1 MQLYAKKNLKGD
13 IFQMAKN
20 KPVLT
25 PEELEAKNAR
35 KEEKRKIFG
44 ETFFKS
50 LAVLMSIV
58 LVYSIVY
65 IAFGQGTT
73 IEQKVVTQGASN
85 TGNSGAAQ
93 GGSSA
98 GGSTAG
104 GATTNTGTSSDAP
117 ASDASEAKTIADAL
131 NNATKTVVDS
141 KAGYDWARKCEYTTP
156 IDVGNATGTL
166 NKVIHMVDENADL
179 NSVVGGFLGVGD
191 KNLTIKKGEDA
202 AAAIDY
208 HGKNYAL
215 KATSL
220 KPEDLKGLKVD
231 GDSFEFTLDNVTT
244 PAKDGSN
251 SLSRFTNDIITKDE
265 VEAEIKAQVSVVTVN
280 SLDGEYTNIKVKG
293 KITDGKLVSLEYETS
308 TSAKLALKALGIG
321 INGSGAIHTTA
332 SYKNFVY

>member
-1 MQLYAKKNLKGD
+1 
-13 IFQMAKN
+13 MAKN

-73 IEQKVVTQGASN
+73 IEQKVVTQGTSN
-85 TGNSGAAQ
+85 TGNGVAAQ
-93 GGSSA
+93 GGSSI
-98 GGSTAG
+98 GGNTAG
-104 GATTNTGTSSDAP
+104 GATSNTGTSSDAP
-117 ASDASEAKTIADAL
+117 ASDASEAKTVADAL
-131 NNATKTVVDS
+131 NSATKAVVDS

-156 IDVGNATGTL
+156 IDVGNATATL

-191 KNLTIKKGEDA
+191 KKLTIKKGEDA

-208 HGKNYAL
+208 HGTNYAL

-293 KITDGKLVSLEYETS
+293 TITDGKLVSLEYETS

>member
-1 MQLYAKKNLKGD
+1 
-13 IFQMAKN
+13 MAKN

-85 TGNSGAAQ
+85 TGNGGAAQ
-93 GGSSA
+93 GGSIT
-98 GGSTAG
+98 GGNTAG
-104 GATTNTGTSSDAP
+104 GATSNTGTSSDAP
-117 ASDASEAKTIADAL
+117 ASDASEAKTVADAL
-131 NNATKTVVDS
+131 NSATKAVVDS

-156 IDVGNATGTL
+156 IDVGNATDTL
-166 NKVIHMVDENADL
+166 NKVIHMVDKNADL

-191 KNLTIKKGEDA
+191 KKLTIKKGEDA

-208 HGKNYAL
+208 HGTNYAL

-265 VEAEIKAQVSVVTVN
+265 VEAEIKAQVQVVTVN

-293 KITDGKLVSLEYETS
+293 TITDGKLVSLEYETS

>member
-1 MQLYAKKNLKGD
+1 
-13 IFQMAKN
+13 MAKN

-73 IEQKVVTQGASN
+73 IEQKVVTQGTSN
-85 TGNSGAAQ
+85 TGNGGAAQ
-93 GGSSA
+93 GGSST
-98 GGSTAG
+98 GGNTAG
-104 GATTNTGTSSDAP
+104 GATSNTGTSSDAP
-117 ASDASEAKTIADAL
+117 ASDASEAKTVADAL
-131 NNATKTVVDS
+131 NSATKAVVDS

-156 IDVGNATGTL
+156 IDVGNATATL
-166 NKVIHMVDENADL
+166 NKVIHMVDKNADL

-191 KNLTIKKGEDA
+191 KKLTIKKGEDA

-208 HGKNYAL
+208 HGTNYAL

-280 SLDGEYTNIKVKG
+280 SLDGEYTNIKIKG
-293 KITDGKLVSLEYETS
+293 TITDGKLVSLEYETS

>member
-1 MQLYAKKNLKGD
+1 
-13 IFQMAKN
+13 MAKN

-73 IEQKVVTQGASN
+73 IEQKVVTQGTSN
-85 TGNSGAAQ
+85 TGNGGAAQ
-93 GGSSA
+93 GGSST
-98 GGSTAG
+98 GGNTVG
-104 GATTNTGTSSDAP
+104 GATSNTGTSSDAP
-117 ASDASEAKTIADAL
+117 ASDASEAKTVADAL
-131 NNATKTVVDS
+131 NSATKAVVDS

-156 IDVGNATGTL
+156 IDVGNATDTL
-166 NKVIHMVDENADL
+166 NKVIHMVDKNADL

-191 KNLTIKKGEDA
+191 KKLTIKKGEDA

-208 HGKNYAL
+208 HGTNYAL

-293 KITDGKLVSLEYETS
+293 TITDGKLVSLEYETS

>member
-1 MQLYAKKNLKGD
+1 
-13 IFQMAKN
+13 MAKN

-73 IEQKVVTQGASN
+73 IEQKVVTQGNSN
-85 TGNSGAAQ
+85 TGNGGAAQ
-93 GGSSA
+93 GGSSI
-98 GGSTAG
+98 GGNTAG
-104 GATTNTGTSSDAP
+104 GATSNTGTSSDAP
-117 ASDASEAKTIADAL
+117 ASDASEAKTVADAL
-131 NNATKTVVDS
+131 NSATKAVVDS

-156 IDVGNATGTL
+156 IDVGNATATL

-191 KNLTIKKGEDA
+191 KKLTIKKGEDA

-208 HGKNYAL
+208 HGTNYAL

-265 VEAEIKAQVSVVTVN
+265 VEAEIKAQVSSAVTVN

-293 KITDGKLVSLEYETS
+293 TITDGKLVSLEYETS

>member
-1 MQLYAKKNLKGD
+1 
-13 IFQMAKN
+13 MAKN

-73 IEQKVVTQGASN
+73 IEQKVVTQGTSN
-85 TGNSGAAQ
+85 GVAAQ
-93 GGSSA
+93 GGSST
-98 GGSTAG
+98 GGNTAG
-104 GATTNTGTSSDAP
+104 GATSNTGTSSDAP
-117 ASDASEAKTIADAL
+117 ASDASEAKTVADAL
-131 NNATKTVVDS
+131 NSATKAVVDS

-156 IDVGNATGTL
+156 IDVGNATATL

-191 KNLTIKKGEDA
+191 KKLTIKKGEDA

-208 HGKNYAL
+208 HGTNYAL

-220 KPEDLKGLKVD
+220 KPEDIKGLKVD

-280 SLDGEYTNIKVKG
+280 SLDGEYTNIKIKG
-293 KITDGKLVSLEYETS
+293 TITDGKLVSLEYETS

>member
-1 MQLYAKKNLKGD
+1 
-13 IFQMAKN
+13 MAKN

-73 IEQKVVTQGASN
+73 IEQKVVTQGTSN
-85 TGNSGAAQ
+85 TGNGGAAQ
-93 GGSSA
+93 GGSIT
-98 GGSTAG
+98 GGNTVG
-104 GATTNTGTSSDAP
+104 GATSNTGTSSDAP
-117 ASDASEAKTIADAL
+117 ASDASEAKTVADAL
-131 NNATKTVVDS
+131 NSATKAVVDS

-156 IDVGNATGTL
+156 IDVGNATATL

-191 KNLTIKKGEDA
+191 KKLTIKKGEDA

-208 HGKNYAL
+208 HGTNYAL

-265 VEAEIKAQVSVVTVN
+265 VEAEIKAQVQVVTVN

-293 KITDGKLVSLEYETS
+293 TITDGKLVSLEYETS

>member
-1 MQLYAKKNLKGD
+1 
-13 IFQMAKN
+13 MAKN

-73 IEQKVVTQGASN
+73 IEQKVVTQGTSN
-85 TGNSGAAQ
+85 GVAAQ
-93 GGSSA
+93 GGSST
-98 GGSTAG
+98 GGNTAG
-104 GATTNTGTSSDAP
+104 GATSNTGTSSDAP
-117 ASDASEAKTIADAL
+117 ASDASEAKTVADAL
-131 NNATKTVVDS
+131 NSATKAVVDS

-156 IDVGNATGTL
+156 IDVGNATDTL
-166 NKVIHMVDENADL
+166 NKVIHMVDKNADL

-191 KNLTIKKGEDA
+191 KKLTIKKGEDA

-208 HGKNYAL
+208 HGTNYAL

-280 SLDGEYTNIKVKG
+280 SLDGEYTNIKIKG
-293 KITDGKLVSLEYETS
+293 TITDGKLVSLEYETS

>member
-1 MQLYAKKNLKGD
+1 
-13 IFQMAKN
+13 MAKS

-73 IEQKVVTQGASN
+73 IEQKVVTQGTSN
-85 TGNSGAAQ
+85 TGNGGAAQ
-93 GGSSA
+93 GGSST
-98 GGSTAG
+98 GGNTAG
-104 GATTNTGTSSDAP
+104 GATSNTGTSSDAP
-117 ASDASEAKTIADAL
+117 ASDASEAKTVADAL
-131 NNATKTVVDS
+131 NSATKAVVDS

-156 IDVGNATGTL
+156 IDVGNATATL

-191 KNLTIKKGEDA
+191 KKLTIKKGEDA

-208 HGKNYAL
+208 HGTNYAL

-293 KITDGKLVSLEYETS
+293 TITDGKLVSLEYETS

>member
-1 MQLYAKKNLKGD
+1 
-13 IFQMAKN
+13 MAKN

-73 IEQKVVTQGASN
+73 IEQKVVKQGTSN
-85 TGNSGAAQ
+85 AGNSGAAQ

-98 GGSTAG
+98 GGNTAG
-104 GATTNTGTSSDAP
+104 GTTSNTGTSSDAP
-117 ASDASEAKTIADAL
+117 ASDASEAKTVADAL
-131 NNATKTVVDS
+131 NSATKTVVDS
-141 KAGYDWARKCEYTTP
+141 KAGYDWVRKCEYTTP

-251 SLSRFTNDIITKDE
+251 SLSRFTNDNITKDE

>member
-1 MQLYAKKNLKGD
+1 
-13 IFQMAKN
+13 MAKN

-73 IEQKVVTQGASN
+73 IEQKVVTQGTSK
-85 TGNSGAAQ
+85 TGNSGVAQ

-117 ASDASEAKTIADAL
+117 ASDASEAKTVADAL
-131 NNATKTVVDS
+131 NSATKTVVDS

-208 HGKNYAL
+208 HGTNYAL

-293 KITDGKLVSLEYETS
+293 TITDGKLVSLEYETS

>member
-1 MQLYAKKNLKGD
+1 
-13 IFQMAKN
+13 MAKN

-73 IEQKVVTQGASN
+73 IEQKVVTQGTSN
-85 TGNSGAAQ
+85 TGNGGAAQ
-93 GGSSA
+93 GGSST
-98 GGSTAG
+98 GGNTVG
-104 GATTNTGTSSDAP
+104 GATSNTGTSSDAP
-117 ASDASEAKTIADAL
+117 ASDASEAKTVADAL
-131 NNATKTVVDS
+131 NSATKAVVDS

-156 IDVGNATGTL
+156 IDVGNATATL

-191 KNLTIKKGEDA
+191 KKLTIKKGEDA

-208 HGKNYAL
+208 HGTNYAL

-265 VEAEIKAQVSVVTVN
+265 VEAEIKAQVQVVTVN

-293 KITDGKLVSLEYETS
+293 TITDGKLVSLEYETS

>member
-1 MQLYAKKNLKGD
+1 
-13 IFQMAKN
+13 MAKN

-73 IEQKVVTQGASN
+73 IEQKVVTQGTSN
-85 TGNSGAAQ
+85 TGNGVVAQ
-93 GGSSA
+93 GGSSI
-98 GGSTAG
+98 GGNTAG
-104 GATTNTGTSSDAP
+104 GATSNTGTSSDAP
-117 ASDASEAKTIADAL
+117 ASDASEAKTVADAL
-131 NNATKTVVDS
+131 NSATKAVVDS

-156 IDVGNATGTL
+156 IDVGNATATL

-191 KNLTIKKGEDA
+191 KKLTIKKGEDA

-208 HGKNYAL
+208 HGTNYAL

-293 KITDGKLVSLEYETS
+293 TITDGKLVSLEYETS

>member
-1 MQLYAKKNLKGD
+1 
-13 IFQMAKN
+13 MAKN

-73 IEQKVVTQGASN
+73 IEQKVVTQGTSN
-85 TGNSGAAQ
+85 TGNGVAAQ
-93 GGSSA
+93 GGSSI
-98 GGSTAG
+98 GGNTAG
-104 GATTNTGTSSDAP
+104 GATSNTGTSSDAP
-117 ASDASEAKTIADAL
+117 ASDASEAKTVADAL
-131 NNATKTVVDS
+131 NSATKAVVDS
-141 KAGYDWARKCEYTTP
+141 KAGYDWVRKCEYTTP
-156 IDVGNATGTL
+156 IDVGNATATL

-191 KNLTIKKGEDA
+191 KKLTIKKGEDA

-208 HGKNYAL
+208 HGTNYAL

-220 KPEDLKGLKVD
+220 KPEDIKGLKVD

-293 KITDGKLVSLEYETS
+293 TITDGKLVSLEYETS

>member
-1 MQLYAKKNLKGD
+1 
-13 IFQMAKN
+13 MAKN

-73 IEQKVVTQGASN
+73 IEQKVVKQGTSN
-85 TGNSGAAQ
+85 AGNSGAAQ

-104 GATTNTGTSSDAP
+104 GTTSNKGTSSDAP
-117 ASDASEAKTIADAL
+117 ASDASEAKTVADAL
-131 NNATKTVVDS
+131 NSATKTVVDS

>member
-1 MQLYAKKNLKGD
+1 
-13 IFQMAKN
+13 MAKN

-73 IEQKVVTQGASN
+73 IEQKVVTQGTSN
-85 TGNSGAAQ
+85 GVAAQ
-93 GGSSA
+93 GGSST
-98 GGSTAG
+98 GGNTAG
-104 GATTNTGTSSDAP
+104 GATSNTGTSSDAP
-117 ASDASEAKTIADAL
+117 ASDASGAKTVADAL
-131 NNATKTVVDS
+131 NSATKAVVDS

-156 IDVGNATGTL
+156 IDVGNATATL

-191 KNLTIKKGEDA
+191 KKLTIKKGEDA

-208 HGKNYAL
+208 HGTNYAL

-265 VEAEIKAQVSVVTVN
+265 VEAEIKAQVQVVTVN

-293 KITDGKLVSLEYETS
+293 TITDGKLVSLEYETS

>member
-1 MQLYAKKNLKGD
+1 
-13 IFQMAKN
+13 MAKN

-73 IEQKVVTQGASN
+73 IEQKVVKQGTSN

-104 GATTNTGTSSDAP
+104 GTTSNKGTSSDAP
-117 ASDASEAKTIADAL
+117 ASDASEAKTVADAL
-131 NNATKTVVDS
+131 NSATKTVVDS

-293 KITDGKLVSLEYETS
+293 TITDGKLVSLEYETS

>member
-1 MQLYAKKNLKGD
+1 
-13 IFQMAKN
+13 MAKN

-73 IEQKVVTQGASN
+73 IEQKVVTQGTSN
-85 TGNSGAAQ
+85 GVAAQ
-93 GGSSA
+93 GGSSI
-98 GGSTAG
+98 GGNTAG
-104 GATTNTGTSSDAP
+104 GATSNTGTSSDAP
-117 ASDASEAKTIADAL
+117 ASDASEAKTVADAL
-131 NNATKTVVDS
+131 NSATKAVVDS

-156 IDVGNATGTL
+156 IDVGNATATL
-166 NKVIHMVDENADL
+166 NKVIHMVDKNADL

-191 KNLTIKKGEDA
+191 KKLTIKKGEDA

-208 HGKNYAL
+208 HGTNYAL

-293 KITDGKLVSLEYETS
+293 TITDGKLVSLEYETS

>member
-1 MQLYAKKNLKGD
+1 
-13 IFQMAKN
+13 MAKN

-73 IEQKVVTQGASN
+73 IEQKVVTQGSSN

-93 GGSSA
+93 GGSIA
-98 GGSTAG
+98 GGSAAG
-104 GATTNTGTSSDAP
+104 GASSSAGTSSDAP
-117 ASDASEAKTIADAL
+117 ASDASEAKTVADAL
-131 NNATKTVVDS
+131 NSATKKAVDS
-141 KAGYDWARKCEYTTP
+141 KAGYDWARNCSYTTP

-166 NKVIHMVDENADL
+166 NKVIHRVDENADL
-179 NSVVGGFLGVGD
+179 DSVVGGFLGVGD
-191 KNLTIKKGEDA
+191 KSLTIKKGEDA

-208 HGKNYAL
+208 HGANYAL

-231 GDSFEFTLDNVTT
+231 GDSFEFTLDNITT

-251 SLSRFTNDIITKDE
+251 SLSRFTNDIITRDE
-265 VEAEIKAQVSVVTVN
+265 VEAEIKAQVSVVSVN
-280 SLDGEYTNIKVKG
+280 SLEGEYTNIKVKG
-293 KITDGKLVSLEYETS
+293 TITDGKLVSLEYETS

-321 INGSGAIHTTA
+321 INGSGAIHTVA

>member
-1 MQLYAKKNLKGD
+1 
-13 IFQMAKN
+13 MAKN

-85 TGNSGAAQ
+85 TGNGGAAQ
-93 GGSSA
+93 GGSIT
-98 GGSTAG
+98 GGNTVG
-104 GATTNTGTSSDAP
+104 GATSNTGTSSDAP
-117 ASDASEAKTIADAL
+117 ASDASEAKTVADAL
-131 NNATKTVVDS
+131 NSATKAVVDS

-156 IDVGNATGTL
+156 IDVGNATDTL
-166 NKVIHMVDENADL
+166 NKVIHMVDKNADL

-191 KNLTIKKGEDA
+191 KKLTIKKGEDA

-208 HGKNYAL
+208 HGTNYAL

-265 VEAEIKAQVSVVTVN
+265 VEAEIKAQVSSAVTVN

-293 KITDGKLVSLEYETS
+293 TITDGKLVSLEYETS

>member
-1 MQLYAKKNLKGD
+1 
-13 IFQMAKN
+13 MAKN

-73 IEQKVVTQGASN
+73 IEQKVVTQGTSN

-98 GGSTAG
+98 GDSTAG
-104 GATTNTGTSSDAP
+104 GATSNTGTSSDAP
-117 ASDASEAKTIADAL
+117 ASDASEAKTVADAL
-131 NNATKTVVDS
+131 NSATKAVVDS
-141 KAGYDWARKCEYTTP
+141 KAGYDWARNCSYTTP
-156 IDVGNATGTL
+156 IDVGNATSTL

-208 HGKNYAL
+208 HGTNYAL

-293 KITDGKLVSLEYETS
+293 TITDGKLVSLEYETS

>member
-1 MQLYAKKNLKGD
+1 
-13 IFQMAKN
+13 MAKN

-73 IEQKVVTQGASN
+73 IEQKVVTQGTSN
-85 TGNSGAAQ
+85 TGNGGAAQ
-93 GGSSA
+93 GGSST
-98 GGSTAG
+98 GGNTAG
-104 GATTNTGTSSDAP
+104 GATSNTGTSSDAP
-117 ASDASEAKTIADAL
+117 ASDASEAKTVADAL
-131 NNATKTVVDS
+131 NSATKAVVDS
-141 KAGYDWARKCEYTTP
+141 KAGYDWVRKCEYTTP
-156 IDVGNATGTL
+156 IDVGNATDTL
-166 NKVIHMVDENADL
+166 NKVIHMVDKNADL

-191 KNLTIKKGEDA
+191 KKLTIKKGEDA

-208 HGKNYAL
+208 HGTNYAL

-265 VEAEIKAQVSVVTVN
+265 VEAEIKAQVQVVTVN

-293 KITDGKLVSLEYETS
+293 TITDGKLVSLEYETS

>member
-1 MQLYAKKNLKGD
+1 
-13 IFQMAKN
+13 MAKN

-73 IEQKVVTQGASN
+73 IEQKVVTQGTSN
-85 TGNSGAAQ
+85 TGNGGAAQ
-93 GGSSA
+93 GGSST
-98 GGSTAG
+98 GGNTAG
-104 GATTNTGTSSDAP
+104 GVTSNTGTSSDAP
-117 ASDASEAKTIADAL
+117 ASDVSEAKTVADAL
-131 NNATKTVVDS
+131 NSATKAVVDS

-156 IDVGNATGTL
+156 IDVGNATATL

-191 KNLTIKKGEDA
+191 KKLTIKKGEDA

-208 HGKNYAL
+208 HGTNYAL

-293 KITDGKLVSLEYETS
+293 TITDGKLVSLEYETS

>member
-1 MQLYAKKNLKGD
+1 MAKKEKV
-13 IFQMAKN
+13 Q
-20 KPVLT
+20 LT
-25 PEELEAKNAR
+25 PEEIAD
-35 KEEKRKIFG
+35 RKIRRSNGWTRFWAIFLSFAIVAG
-44 ETFFKS
+44 IFAFARFQGLGSASSDET
-50 LAVLMSIV
+50 
-58 LVYSIVY
+58 
-65 IAFGQGTT
+65 TT
-73 IEQKVVTQGASN
+73 TVNGGAANASN
-85 TGNSGAAQ
+85 SSSWDDGSSN
-93 GGSSA
+93 GGSSNNASTPA
-98 GGSTAG
+98 GSANAGSANAG
-104 GATTNTGTSSDAP
+104 SSDA
-117 ASDASEAKTIADAL
+117 ASVATLI
-131 NNATKTVVDS
+131 NNATKAVVDS

-191 KNLTIKKGEDA
+191 KKLTIKKGEDA

-208 HGKNYAL
+208 HGTNYAL

-280 SLDGEYTNIKVKG
+280 SLDGEYTNIKIKG
-293 KITDGKLVSLEYETS
+293 TITDGKLVSLEYETS

>member
-1 MQLYAKKNLKGD
+1 
-13 IFQMAKN
+13 MAKN

-73 IEQKVVTQGASN
+73 IEQKVVTQGTSN
-85 TGNSGAAQ
+85 TGNGGAAQ
-93 GGSSA
+93 GGSIT
-98 GGSTAG
+98 GGNTAG
-104 GATTNTGTSSDAP
+104 GATSNTGTSSDAP
-117 ASDASEAKTIADAL
+117 ASDASEAKTVADAL
-131 NNATKTVVDS
+131 NSATKAVVDS
-141 KAGYDWARKCEYTTP
+141 KAGYDWVRKCEYTTP
-156 IDVGNATGTL
+156 IDVGNATATL

-191 KNLTIKKGEDA
+191 KKLTIKKGEDA

-208 HGKNYAL
+208 HGTNYAL

-265 VEAEIKAQVSVVTVN
+265 VEAEIKAQVQVVTVN

-293 KITDGKLVSLEYETS
+293 TITDGKLVSLEYETS

>member
-1 MQLYAKKNLKGD
+1 
-13 IFQMAKN
+13 MAKN

-73 IEQKVVTQGASN
+73 IEQKVVTQGTSN
-85 TGNSGAAQ
+85 GVAAQ
-93 GGSSA
+93 GGSSI
-98 GGSTAG
+98 GGNTAG
-104 GATTNTGTSSDAP
+104 GATSNTGTSSDAP
-117 ASDASEAKTIADAL
+117 ASDASEAKTVADAL
-131 NNATKTVVDS
+131 NSATKAVVDS

-156 IDVGNATGTL
+156 IDVGNATDTL
-166 NKVIHMVDENADL
+166 NKVIHMVDKNADL

-191 KNLTIKKGEDA
+191 KKLTIKKGEDA

-208 HGKNYAL
+208 HGTNYAI

-293 KITDGKLVSLEYETS
+293 TITDGKLVSLEYETS

>member
-1 MQLYAKKNLKGD
+1 
-13 IFQMAKN
+13 MAKN

-73 IEQKVVTQGASN
+73 IEQKVVTQGTSN
-85 TGNSGAAQ
+85 GVAAQ
-93 GGSSA
+93 GGSST
-98 GGSTAG
+98 GGNTAG
-104 GATTNTGTSSDAP
+104 GATSNTGTSSDAP
-117 ASDASEAKTIADAL
+117 ASDASEAKTVADAL
-131 NNATKTVVDS
+131 NSATKAVVDS

-156 IDVGNATGTL
+156 IDVGNATATL

-191 KNLTIKKGEDA
+191 KKLTIKKGEDA

-208 HGKNYAL
+208 HGTNYAL

-265 VEAEIKAQVSVVTVN
+265 VEAEIKAQVQVVTVN

-293 KITDGKLVSLEYETS
+293 TITDGKLVSLEYETS

>member
-1 MQLYAKKNLKGD
+1 
-13 IFQMAKN
+13 MAKN

-73 IEQKVVTQGASN
+73 IEQKVVKQGTSN
-85 TGNSGAAQ
+85 AGNSGAAQ

-98 GGSTAG
+98 GGNTAG
-104 GATTNTGTSSDAP
+104 GTTSNTGTSSDAP
-117 ASDASEAKTIADAL
+117 ASDASEAKTVADAL
-131 NNATKTVVDS
+131 NSATKTVVDS
-141 KAGYDWARKCEYTTP
+141 KAGYDWVRKCEYTTP

-231 GDSFEFTLDNVTT
+231 GDSFEFTLDSVTT

>member
-1 MQLYAKKNLKGD
+1 
-13 IFQMAKN
+13 MAKN

-73 IEQKVVTQGASN
+73 IEQKVVTQGTSN
-85 TGNSGAAQ
+85 GVAAQ
-93 GGSSA
+93 GGSST
-98 GGSTAG
+98 GGNTAG
-104 GATTNTGTSSDAP
+104 GATSNTGTSSDAP
-117 ASDASEAKTIADAL
+117 ASDASEAKTVADAL
-131 NNATKTVVDS
+131 NSATKAVVDS

-156 IDVGNATGTL
+156 IDVGNATATL

-191 KNLTIKKGEDA
+191 KKLTIKKGEDA

-208 HGKNYAL
+208 HGTNYAL

-293 KITDGKLVSLEYETS
+293 TITDGKLVSLEYETS

>member
-1 MQLYAKKNLKGD
+1 
-13 IFQMAKN
+13 MAKN

-73 IEQKVVTQGASN
+73 IEQKVVKQGTSN

-104 GATTNTGTSSDAP
+104 GTTSNTGTSSDAP
-117 ASDASEAKTIADAL
+117 ASNASEAKTVADAL
-131 NNATKTVVDS
+131 NSATKTVVDS

-220 KPEDLKGLKVD
+220 KPEDLKGLKVN

-293 KITDGKLVSLEYETS
+293 TITDGKLVSLEYETS

>member
-1 MQLYAKKNLKGD
+1 
-13 IFQMAKN
+13 MAKN

-35 KEEKRKIFG
+35 KEPKRKIFG

-73 IEQKVVTQGASN
+73 IEQKVVTQGTSN
-85 TGNSGAAQ
+85 TGNGGAAQ
-93 GGSSA
+93 GGSST
-98 GGSTAG
+98 GGNTAG
-104 GATTNTGTSSDAP
+104 GATSNTGTSSDAP
-117 ASDASEAKTIADAL
+117 ASDASEAKTVADAL
-131 NNATKTVVDS
+131 NSATKAVVDS

-191 KNLTIKKGEDA
+191 KKLTIKKGEDA

-208 HGKNYAL
+208 HGTNYAL

-265 VEAEIKAQVSVVTVN
+265 VEAEIKALVSVVTVN

-293 KITDGKLVSLEYETS
+293 TITDGKLVSLEYETS

>member
-1 MQLYAKKNLKGD
+1 
-13 IFQMAKN
+13 MAKN

-73 IEQKVVTQGASN
+73 IEQKVVTQGTSN
-85 TGNSGAAQ
+85 TGNGGATQ
-93 GGSSA
+93 GGSST
-98 GGSTAG
+98 GGNTAG
-104 GATTNTGTSSDAP
+104 GATSNTGTSSDAP
-117 ASDASEAKTIADAL
+117 ASDASEAKTVADAL
-131 NNATKTVVDS
+131 NSATKAVVDS

-156 IDVGNATGTL
+156 IDVGNATDTL
-166 NKVIHMVDENADL
+166 NKVIHMVDKNADL

-191 KNLTIKKGEDA
+191 KKLTIKKGEDA

-208 HGKNYAL
+208 HGTNYAL

-293 KITDGKLVSLEYETS
+293 TITDGKLVSLEYETS

>member
-1 MQLYAKKNLKGD
+1 
-13 IFQMAKN
+13 MAKN

-73 IEQKVVTQGASN
+73 IEQKVVTQGTSN
-85 TGNSGAAQ
+85 TGNGGAAQ
-93 GGSSA
+93 GGSIT
-98 GGSTAG
+98 GGNTAG
-104 GATTNTGTSSDAP
+104 GATSNTGTSSDAP
-117 ASDASEAKTIADAL
+117 ASDASEAKTVADAL
-131 NNATKTVVDS
+131 NSATKAVVDS

-156 IDVGNATGTL
+156 IDVGNATATL

-191 KNLTIKKGEDA
+191 KKLTIKKGEDA

-208 HGKNYAL
+208 HGTNYAL

-265 VEAEIKAQVSVVTVN
+265 VEAEIKAQVQVVTVN

-293 KITDGKLVSLEYETS
+293 TITDGKLVSLEYETS

>member
-1 MQLYAKKNLKGD
+1 
-13 IFQMAKN
+13 MAKN

-73 IEQKVVTQGASN
+73 IEQKVVTQGTSN
-85 TGNSGAAQ
+85 TGNGGAAQ
-93 GGSSA
+93 GGSST
-98 GGSTAG
+98 GGNTAG
-104 GATTNTGTSSDAP
+104 GATSNTGRSSDAP
-117 ASDASEAKTIADAL
+117 ASDASEAKTVADAL
-131 NNATKTVVDS
+131 SSATKAVVDS

-156 IDVGNATGTL
+156 IDVGNATATL

-191 KNLTIKKGEDA
+191 KKLTIKKGEDA

-208 HGKNYAL
+208 HGTNYAL

-293 KITDGKLVSLEYETS
+293 TITDGKLVSLEYETS

>member
-1 MQLYAKKNLKGD
+1 
-13 IFQMAKN
+13 MAKN

-73 IEQKVVTQGASN
+73 IEQKVVTQGSSN
-85 TGNSGAAQ
+85 AGNGVAAQ
-93 GGSSA
+93 GGSSI
-98 GGSTAG
+98 GGNTAG
-104 GATTNTGTSSDAP
+104 GATSNTGTSSDAP
-117 ASDASEAKTIADAL
+117 ASDASEAKTVADAL
-131 NNATKTVVDS
+131 NSATKAVVDS

-156 IDVGNATGTL
+156 IDVGNATATL

-191 KNLTIKKGEDA
+191 KKLTIKKGEDA

-208 HGKNYAL
+208 HGTNYAL

-280 SLDGEYTNIKVKG
+280 SLDGEYTNIKIKG
-293 KITDGKLVSLEYETS
+293 TITDGKLVSLEYETS

>member
-1 MQLYAKKNLKGD
+1 
-13 IFQMAKN
+13 MAKN

-65 IAFGQGTT
+65 IACGQGTT

-85 TGNSGAAQ
+85 TGNGGAAQ
-93 GGSSA
+93 GGSIT
-98 GGSTAG
+98 GGNTAG
-104 GATTNTGTSSDAP
+104 GATSNTGTSSDAP
-117 ASDASEAKTIADAL
+117 ASDASEAKTVADAL
-131 NNATKTVVDS
+131 NSATKAVVDS

-191 KNLTIKKGEDA
+191 KKLTIKKGEDA

-208 HGKNYAL
+208 HGTNYAL

-293 KITDGKLVSLEYETS
+293 TITDGKLVSLEYETS

>member
-1 MQLYAKKNLKGD
+1 
-13 IFQMAKN
+13 MAKN

-73 IEQKVVTQGASN
+73 IEQKVVTQGTSN
-85 TGNSGAAQ
+85 TGNGGAAQ
-93 GGSSA
+93 GGSST
-98 GGSTAG
+98 GGNTAG
-104 GATTNTGTSSDAP
+104 GATSNTGTSSDAP
-117 ASDASEAKTIADAL
+117 ASDASEAKTVADAL
-131 NNATKTVVDS
+131 NSATKAAVDS
-141 KAGYDWARKCEYTTP
+141 KAGYDWARKCGYTTP

-208 HGKNYAL
+208 HGTNYAL

-231 GDSFEFTLDNVTT
+231 GNSFEFTLDNVTT

-293 KITDGKLVSLEYETS
+293 TITDGKLVSLEYETS